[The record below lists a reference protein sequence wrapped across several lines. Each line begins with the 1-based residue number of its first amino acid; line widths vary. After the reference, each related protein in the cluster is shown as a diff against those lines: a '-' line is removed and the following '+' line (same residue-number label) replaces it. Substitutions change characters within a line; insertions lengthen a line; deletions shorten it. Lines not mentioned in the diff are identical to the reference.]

1 MVLNETKPLDRT
13 SQEISAQCAHCHADR
28 NQPQHNTGA
37 RFGQQALCER
47 KARIRGPGQ
56 SRPTKGPCF
65 HGCFR
70 VFCSFHPVIPESK
83 SLNPAKYLEF
93 SRILVRRPWG
103 SGTMIGRII
112 WDNYTMICKWLSVA
126 LAVGAFGGCAGP
138 TPATPAGN
146 HRPQGTVKSAAL
158 TPGPSPASG
167 RGEIAAA
174 AKRTSDDFGLPLVIV
189 MDVPDTPPEIK
200 GPSPPIREEPRH
212 R

>member
-1 MVLNETKPLDRT
+1 
-13 SQEISAQCAHCHADR
+13 
-28 NQPQHNTGA
+28 
-37 RFGQQALCER
+37 
-47 KARIRGPGQ
+47 
-56 SRPTKGPCF
+56 
-65 HGCFR
+65 
-70 VFCSFHPVIPESK
+70 
-83 SLNPAKYLEF
+83 
-93 SRILVRRPWG
+93 
-103 SGTMIGRII
+103 
-112 WDNYTMICKWLSVA
+112 MICKWLSVA

-146 HRPQGTVKSAAL
+146 HRPQGTVKSAALTPGPSPASGRGETVKSAAL